1 MKCWLAI
8 LLPPL
13 LTDCLGE
20 IHFPDET
27 HLKNVQHSDD
37 TYLVFQASGYGVDCD
52 QVYRVELSRPTET
65 LSRIST
71 GIGTSAGSSAP
82 FFPSSMD
89 IVYSGNFHR
98 TKIDAKKLTDD
109 ASCTPRKCD
118 SSEVQKDEILR
129 KICKSGYAWDVFP
142 DYDIFKVNEYGNIL
156 DRLTNNSVY
165 DSEASISPDGKKI
178 VYTSKQSGDLD
189 LWIMDFDGTNKKQ
202 LTTEKGY
209 DGGAS
214 FSPDGKKIVFHAT
227 RPKTKKEIEIYEH
240 LLENDLVAISEME
253 LYVMNADGTDKR
265 SVFKQPRGSLNWTPY
280 YHPDNKR
287 IIFSS
292 NANSTRPSE
301 FHLYI
306 INEDGTGLEQ
316 VTFGDGNLN
325 AFPVFSHD
333 GKKLVWSSNRGP
345 AGSEGL
351 NLYIADWVDSG
362 RNANDKSDAK
372 AELRTNR
379 VPEKSIQENAMRWQ
393 DTKTTPYDNIVH
405 YPGERR
411 LKNVKQLTFRGQ
423 NAEGYFSYDD
433 SKLTLQASGYGTT
446 CDQIYE
452 LDLNVDPRKQIM
464 KRTSTGLGGTTCS
477 FFYDEPD
484 NNHRLYAGDFW
495 ALNGTVRM
503 ADITNTCPPK
513 KCANRTS
520 IKDPVLRQLCN
531 TTYTWDI
538 YPTFDI
544 FMVNKYGNIVKQL
557 TDEPGYDAEA
567 VLSPDGKKI
576 AFTSIR
582 SGDLELWTMNT
593 DGTNL
598 KQVTNQLGYDGGSFF
613 SPDGKRLV
621 FRSSRPKTQEEI
633 AKYKKLLDYHL
644 VEPTHTEIYVVDV
657 DGTNLKQLTN
667 FGVASWAP
675 YFLPDNKRI
684 IFSSNYNMSE
694 TERGS
699 FALYVIRDDGTG
711 LERIT
716 FGEGYQFNS
725 FPMFNRAG
733 TKLVWGSSRNR
744 TKGASMNLFIA
755 DWIDEVDGGGSAT
768 SGPVLTIF
776 LISSLMLI
784 LH

>member
-1 MKCWLAI
+1 
-8 LLPPL
+8 
-13 LTDCLGE
+13 
-20 IHFPDET
+20 
-27 HLKNVQHSDD
+27 SDD
-37 TYLVFQASGYGVDCD
+37 TYLTFQASGYGVDCD
-52 QVYRVELSRPTET
+52 QVYRLELSRPTET

-71 GIGTSAGSSAP
+71 GVGTSAGSSAP
-82 FFPSSMD
+82 FLPSSMD
-89 IVYSGNFHR
+89 ILYSGNFHR

-109 ASCTPRKCD
+109 ASCTLRKCD
-118 SSEVQKDEILR
+118 SPDVQKDEILR
-129 KICKSGYAWDVFP
+129 KMCRSRYVWDVFP

-156 DRLTNNSVY
+156 DQLTNNSVY
-165 DSEASISPDGKKI
+165 DSEASISPDGKKV

-189 LWIMDFDGTNKKQ
+189 LWIMDIDGTNKEQ

-227 RPKTKKEIEIYEH
+227 RPKTKNEIEIYDH
-240 LLENDLVAISEME
+240 LLENDLVAISEMG
-253 LYVMNADGTDKR
+253 LYVMNTDGTDKCPL
-265 SVFKQPRGSLNWTPY
+265 FKQPHFGLNWTPY

-292 NANSTRPSE
+292 NTNSTKPSE

-306 INEDGTGLEQ
+306 VNDDGTGLEQ
-316 VTFGDGNLN
+316 VTFGDGHLN
-325 AFPVFSHD
+325 AYPVFSHD
-333 GKKLVWSSNRGP
+333 GKKLVWSSNRG
-345 AGSEGL
+345 ATGSEGL

-362 RNANDKSDAK
+362 RNADDKNDAK
-372 AELRTNR
+372 EELRRNR
-379 VPEKSIQENAMRWQ
+379 VPEKQKNTVRWQ
-393 DTKTTPYDNIVH
+393 DTETTLYDNIVH
-405 YPGERR
+405 YTGERR

-446 CDQIYE
+446 CDQ
-452 LDLNVDPRKQIM
+452 LD
-464 KRTSTGLGGTTCS
+464 GT
-477 FFYDEPD
+477 
-484 NNHRLYAGDFW
+484 A
-495 ALNGTVRM
+495 RM

-520 IKDPVLRQLCN
+520 IEDPVLRQLCN

-538 YPTFDI
+538 FSNYDI
-544 FMVNKYGNIVKQL
+544 FMVNKYGNIIKQL
-557 TDEPGYDAEA
+557 TDEPGYDAEG
-567 VLSPDGKKI
+567 VLSPDGNTI

-621 FRSSRPKTQEEI
+621 FRSSRPKTQEEV

-644 VEPTHTEIYVVDV
+644 VEPTQTEIYVVDV

-684 IFSSNYNMSE
+684 IFSSNYNMSK

-699 FALYVIRDDGTG
+699 FALYAINDDGTG

-768 SGPVLTIF
+768 SAPVHTIF
-776 LISSLMLI
+776 LISFLMLI